1 MFVISVKMY
10 DLKVNIQIIYLTSLI
25 SKWMS
30 ILVEIQQQLGRKV
43 KFYHGANTKCRLV
56 YPKLHLRY
64 LR

>member
-30 ILVEIQQQLGRKV
+30 ILVEI
-43 KFYHGANTKCRLV
+43 
-56 YPKLHLRY
+56 
-64 LR
+64 